1 MHYPLSAFI
10 GLRYAKAAK
19 GSHFIA
25 FINFFSVVG
34 IALGLMALITVLAVM
49 NGFESELKMRNLGI
63 TPHIL
68 VHPEPTNVAPA
79 PDFSAMDGVVA
90 QSSQIDYEG
99 LIQSSSA
106 LQGVMIQGV
115 DAEAMQRHSVIAK
128 NMLVGSL
135 LNLQAGRY
143 GIVIGHAL
151 ARKLNLSIGEKTRLL
166 AAKNSYFGPFGRI
179 YNQRIFTVVGVF
191 DMASA
196 LDDKVVLL
204 HLDDAAKLIRE
215 QSQTISDTRLFLSD
229 AFDYLPIVT
238 QLNKQ
243 GLSTTDWRTQQGAL
257 FDAVKMEKNMMSLML
272 LLIIAV
278 AAFNIVSALVMVV
291 TEKQGDIA
299 ILLTQGM
306 TRRQVMQIFLFNG
319 LYNGIKGTLWGGLG
333 GLLLVT
339 QLNNLI
345 EWFNIPIYLGP
356 DGQGLPV
363 QLVWQQVGILVL
375 VSLLLCFVASL
386 YPAYRS
392 VKVQPAK
399 ALKYE

>member
-1 MHYPLSAFI
+1 MHYPLSAFV

-34 IALGLMALITVLAVM
+34 IALGLMSLITVLAVM
-49 NGFESELKMRNLGI
+49 NGFEGELKLRNLGI

-68 VHPEPTNVAPA
+68 VHHQPENVAELQ
-79 PDFSAMDGVVA
+79 DFTPIAGVLA
-90 QSSQIDYEG
+90 QSEQVDYEG

-115 DAEAMQRHSVIAK
+115 DAEAMQQHSIIAK

-135 LNLQAGRY
+135 NNLVAGNY
-143 GIVIGHAL
+143 GVVIGHAL

-166 AAKNSYFGPFGRI
+166 AAKNSFFGPFGRI
-179 YNQRIFTVVGVF
+179 YNQRIFTVVGIF

-204 HLDDAAKLIRE
+204 QLDDAAKLIR
-215 QSQTISDTRLFLSD
+215 SHSSDVSDTRLFLDD
-229 AFDYLPIVT
+229 AFNYLPIV
-238 QLNKQ
+238 QQINGNGLN
-243 GLSTTDWRTQQGAL
+243 TTDWRTQQGAL

-306 TRRQVMQIFLFNG
+306 TRQQVMQIFLFNG
-319 LYNGIKGTLWGGLG
+319 LYNGLKGTFWGVLG
-333 GLLLVT
+333 GLILVF
-339 QLNNLI
+339 QLNNII
-345 EWFNIPIYLGP
+345 ELLNLPIYLGP
-356 DGQGLPV
+356 NGQGLPIH
-363 QLVWQQVGILVL
+363 LEWQQVASLVG
-375 VSLLLCFVASL
+375 VSLLLCFLASL

-392 VKVQPAK
+392 VRVDPAK

>member
-1 MHYPLSAFI
+1 MHYPLSAFV

-34 IALGLMALITVLAVM
+34 IALGLMSLITVLAVM
-49 NGFESELKMRNLGI
+49 NGFEGELKLRNLGI

-68 VHPEPTNVAPA
+68 VHQQGENM
-79 PDFSAMDGVVA
+79 PDSQDFTHIAGVLA
-90 QSSQIDYEG
+90 QSAQLDYEG

-115 DAEAMQRHSVIAK
+115 DAQAMQQHSIIAQ

-135 LNLQAGRY
+135 NNLVEGNY

-166 AAKNSYFGPFGRI
+166 AAKNSFFGPFGRI
-179 YNQRIFTVVGVF
+179 YNQRIFTVVGIF

-204 HLDDAAKLIRE
+204 QLDDAAKLIRSH
-215 QSQTISDTRLFLSD
+215 SQEVSDTRLFLDD
-229 AFDYLPIVT
+229 AFNYLPIVQ
-238 QLNKQ
+238 QLNAQ

-299 ILLTQGM
+299 ILMTQGM
-306 TRRQVMQIFLFNG
+306 TRQQVMQIFLFNG
-319 LYNGIKGTLWGGLG
+319 LYNGLKGTFWGVLG
-333 GLLLVT
+333 GLLLVF
-339 QLNNLI
+339 QLNNMI
-345 EWFNIPIYLGP
+345 ELLNLPIYLGP
-356 DGQGLPV
+356 EGQGLPI
-363 QLVWQQVGILVL
+363 LLEWQQVVSLVG

-392 VKVQPAK
+392 VKVDPAK

>member
-79 PDFSAMDGVVA
+79 LDFSAMDGVVA

>member
-68 VHPEPTNVAPA
+68 VHPESTDAAPA
-79 PDFSAMDGVVA
+79 PDFSAIKGVVA

-115 DAEAMQRHSVIAK
+115 DSEAMQRHSVIAK

-135 LNLQAGRY
+135 LNLQPGRY

-166 AAKNSYFGPFGRI
+166 AAENSYFGPFGRI
-179 YNQRIFTVVGVF
+179 YNQRIFTVVGIF

-215 QSQTISDTRLFLSD
+215 HSQNISDTRLFLSD

-306 TRRQVMQIFLFNG
+306 TRQHVMQIFLFNG

-333 GLLLVT
+333 GVLLVS

-356 DGQGLPV
+356 NGQGLPV

-392 VKVQPAK
+392 VKVEPAK